1 MTDKEIIIDGEKYNP
16 CNGCKLWDGGYCTAD
31 RSYETNADTHRII
44 CNEHL
49 AKEFQKT
56 YKQLAHKTQECEQKE
71 KELLSNEKIIN
82 KLMKEVDE
90 LKQKCEK
97 LKNQVDED
105 YNYYTTELKTLRDII
120 SNKEKRNAAL
130 FLMSNRYRKALEEI
144 EKYTREQFCDDC
156 DYCKHNDKY
165 NCYQN
170 IFLDNLKEINRYKQA
185 LEPFEDEYFKGL
197 DTKQIAELA
206 KKSIRLT
213 IENRKLE
220 NKLSDIAGICE
231 QILDGEDYVRRI
243 AKTILDII
251 D

>member
-1 MTDKEIIIDGEKYNP
+1 MTDKEQIIINGVDVSGCSGYCPELGKYNCIALA
-16 CNGCKLWDGGYCTAD
+16 CNSAAICKQSPNCY
-31 RSYETNADTHRII
+31 
-44 CNEHL
+44 
-49 AKEFQKT
+49 
-56 YKQLAHKTQECEQKE
+56 YKQLARKTTECEELKKYISE
-71 KELLSNEKIIN
+71 KEGIG
-82 KLMKEVDE
+82 
-90 LKQKCEK
+90 
-97 LKNQVDED
+97 
-105 YNYYTTELKTLRDII
+105 
-120 SNKEKRNAAL
+120 
-130 FLMSNRYRKALEEI
+130 
-144 EKYTREQFCDDC
+144 DDC

-213 IENRKLE
+213 TENRKLE

>member
-1 MTDKEIIIDGEKYNP
+1 MTDKEQIIINGVDVSKCDKLIVNQLYGYA
-16 CNGCKLWDGGYCTAD
+16 CNC
-31 RSYETNADTHRII
+31 EEDTHII
-44 CNEHL
+44 SSCKNRHNCYYKQLPRKTTECEELKKGYAELTKIVSPYMDDFTGYNEEL
-49 AKEFQKT
+49 GGFDPILCVKELFQ
-56 YKQLAHKTQECEQKE
+56 QLAHKMQE
-71 KELLSNEKIIN
+71 
-82 KLMKEVDE
+82 
-90 LKQKCEK
+90 CEK

-130 FLMSNRYRKALEEI
+130 FLTSGRY
-144 EKYTREQFCDDC
+144 
-156 DYCKHNDKY
+156 
-165 NCYQN
+165 
-170 IFLDNLKEINRYKQA
+170 LKA

-213 IENRKLE
+213 TENRKLE
-220 NKLSDIAGICE
+220 NKLSDIAGICS

>member
-1 MTDKEIIIDGEKYNP
+1 MTDKEQIIINGVDVSGCEYLTNELEEDGEYYWF
-16 CNGCKLWDGGYCTAD
+16 CNIAPAGGPDECEYKPECF
-31 RSYETNADTHRII
+31 YKKI
-44 CNEHL
+44 L
-49 AKEFQKT
+49 
-56 YKQLAHKTQECEQKE
+56 KQLARKTQE
-71 KELLSNEKIIN
+71 
-82 KLMKEVDE
+82 
-90 LKQKCEK
+90 CEK

-130 FLMSNRYRKALEEI
+130 FLTSGRY
-144 EKYTREQFCDDC
+144 
-156 DYCKHNDKY
+156 
-165 NCYQN
+165 
-170 IFLDNLKEINRYKQA
+170 LKA

-213 IENRKLE
+213 TENRKLE
-220 NKLSDIAGICE
+220 NKLSDIAGICS

>member
-1 MTDKEIIIDGEKYNP
+1 MTDKEQIIINGVDVS
-16 CNGCKLWDGGYCTAD
+16 GCKYFN
-31 RSYETNADTHRII
+31 RFRNI
-44 CNEHL
+44 CHNKNLCCDCE
-49 AKEFQKT
+49 KNQGCYF
-56 YKQLAHKTQECEQKE
+56 KQLARKTTECEELKKYISE
-71 KELLSNEKIIN
+71 KEGIGE
-82 KLMKEVDE
+82 
-90 LKQKCEK
+90 
-97 LKNQVDED
+97 
-105 YNYYTTELKTLRDII
+105 
-120 SNKEKRNAAL
+120 
-130 FLMSNRYRKALEEI
+130 
-144 EKYTREQFCDDC
+144 DC

-213 IENRKLE
+213 TENRKLE
-220 NKLSDIAGICE
+220 NKLSDIAGICS

>member
-1 MTDKEIIIDGEKYNP
+1 MEHKPIYLDGVDVSGCSGYCPELGKYNCIALA
-16 CNGCKLWDGGYCTAD
+16 CNSAAICKQSPNCY
-31 RSYETNADTHRII
+31 
-44 CNEHL
+44 
-49 AKEFQKT
+49 
-56 YKQLAHKTQECEQKE
+56 YKQLQRRIAECEELKKYISE
-71 KELLSNEKIIN
+71 KEGIG
-82 KLMKEVDE
+82 
-90 LKQKCEK
+90 
-97 LKNQVDED
+97 
-105 YNYYTTELKTLRDII
+105 
-120 SNKEKRNAAL
+120 
-130 FLMSNRYRKALEEI
+130 
-144 EKYTREQFCDDC
+144 DDC

-170 IFLDNLKEINRYKQA
+170 IFLDNLKEINRYI
-185 LEPFEDEYFKGL
+185 KGL

-213 IENRKLE
+213 TENRKLE